1 MLDMVGG
8 QHHALAMGKRTMN
21 RKHQATTQSNIQLK
35 KSSYHTSAGWGTTK
49 PKPTQQNIICI
60 NFPIH
65 IKDVLPED
73 GKVKP
78 KLAATRQVTYIKC
91 NTEASSCNCNN
102 CCCVKAI
109 CITYS
114 ECVFAA
120 LVVQHAIYVCHIAI
134 CRLPRST
141 IFFHIISQ
149 TARFL
154 EKVIH

>member
-1 MLDMVGG
+1 MVGS
-8 QHHALAMGKRTMN
+8 QHHALAMGKQRIN
-21 RKHQATTQSNIQLK
+21 SKHQATTQSSIQLK
-35 KSSYHTSAGWGTTK
+35 KTSYHTSAGWGTTK
-49 PKPTQQNIICI
+49 TKPTQQNIICI

-102 CCCVKAI
+102 CGCGRI
-109 CITYS
+109 IGITYS
-114 ECVFAA
+114 ECVFVA
-120 LVVQHAIYVCHIAI
+120 LVVQHAICVCHITI
-134 CRLPRST
+134 HRLPRST
-141 IFFHIISQ
+141 IFSHIISY

-154 EKVIH
+154 EKSY